1 MRQITITQLKQM
13 SAKEIEDGG
22 CFEIT
27 SDGKVVA
34 IVMVGAVQVMKDRL
48 IAIASQID
56 LARGK

>member
-1 MRQITITQLKQM
+1 M